1 MLFIFIYFE
10 TESHYVA
17 ETQKLG
23 TQELGTHVLGTPY
36 VYHASLGFK
45 ESHLPLSPSM
55 STGIKGVS

>member
-17 ETQKLG
+17 ETQ
-23 TQELGTHVLGTPY
+23 ELGTHVLGTPY
-36 VYHASLGFK
+36 VYHASTSLGFK